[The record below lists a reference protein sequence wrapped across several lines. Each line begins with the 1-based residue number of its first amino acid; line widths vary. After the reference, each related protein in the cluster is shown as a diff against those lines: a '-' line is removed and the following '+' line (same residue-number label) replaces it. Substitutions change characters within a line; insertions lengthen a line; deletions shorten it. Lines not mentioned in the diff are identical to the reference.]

1 MEMERHQP
9 GGRLN
14 SLATDA
20 ARPSG
25 WAGDH
30 LDRRGLTTDERA
42 RFQQFERENVERRSA
57 NEILR
62 LAPAPRRGTTS

>member
-42 RFQQFERENVERRSA
+42 RF
-57 NEILR
+57 
-62 LAPAPRRGTTS
+62 